1 MTLSK
6 AHRQRGWSSAEYLA
20 ILAGLVVL
28 WRGSQTVLALLAEH
42 HDEFSWALMI
52 PF

>member
-1 MTLSK
+1 MRRTR
-6 AHRQRGWSSAEYLA
+6 AQRGWSTAEYLA
-20 ILAGLVVL
+20 ILAGLMGL
-28 WRGSQTVLALLAEH
+28 WRGSQAVLELLVEH

>member
-1 MTLSK
+1 MN
-6 AHRQRGWSSAEYLA
+6 RQRGWGTAEYLA
-20 ILAGLVVL
+20 ILAGLMVL
-28 WRGSQTVLALLAEH
+28 WRGGRAGLALLAEH